1 MAALSKGEYSIGI
14 TRKVFWTFFALSV
27 FALGYVNWTHD
38 EHLRAFAELF
48 PEVNLTVR
56 KAFIHGY
63 KPAMSVFIFLA
74 DIVLVGPFAYLS
86 YFGDHISPKKGN
98 FINYVSFFDLG
109 ILLAIVFTMSVISFN
124 FTLVNAVDKN
134 PVKII
139 SSDWLW
145 AMTFIGLVAWL
156 IAAVLKTYS
165 YDRDKRKDLKKYV
178 IRF

>member
-1 MAALSKGEYSIGI
+1 
-14 TRKVFWTFFALSV
+14 
-27 FALGYVNWTHD
+27 
-38 EHLRAFAELF
+38 
-48 PEVNLTVR
+48 
-56 KAFIHGY
+56 
-63 KPAMSVFIFLA
+63 
-74 DIVLVGPFAYLS
+74 
-86 YFGDHISPKKGN
+86 
-98 FINYVSFFDLG
+98 
-109 ILLAIVFTMSVISFN
+109 MSVISFN